1 MNTHQQKIGRG
12 NRYKERAAERD
23 ERRKDINSQ
32 DEIARHEISGKHFSE
47 SVERSAESIFD
58 GFAHLL
64 PIGDDGGNHAVC
76 EREFDRL
83 RTDKERDGE
92 HQRRE
97 RGDDAHL
104 KDGEHE
110 EEKRVAKKNDEHVVN
125 KGDGHVKELPEAAFP
140 QILDKCAAER
150 SVRVTGK
157 PVVQK
162 ASQRKITHA
171 AQKFRNEQNDHC
183 GNGGKDD
190 IRSFRLQERTHGG
203 DARREP
209 FGKSRQKLRVA
220 FGDRVEKIF
229 EKPDERG

>member
-1 MNTHQQKIGRG
+1 MENIFP
-12 NRYKERAAERD
+12 NPSSE
-23 ERRKDINSQ
+23 
-32 DEIARHEISGKHFSE
+32 ARNPF
-47 SVERSAESIFD
+47 FD

-125 KGDGHVKELPEAAFP
+125 KGDGHVKELPEALFP
-140 QILDKCAAER
+140 RFLINAPL
-150 SVRVTGK
+150 
-157 PVVQK
+157 
-162 ASQRKITHA
+162 
-171 AQKFRNEQNDHC
+171 NEV
-183 GNGGKDD
+183 
-190 IRSFRLQERTHGG
+190 F
-203 DARREP
+203 A
-209 FGKSRQKLRVA
+209 
-220 FGDRVEKIF
+220 
-229 EKPDERG
+229 